1 MQQIGLVSH
10 DKFGYMLLTTDIAC
24 PLLLSDAV
32 YCVCL
37 QRSEGNTTPVKP
49 KKRQP
54 LCPPD
59 KESKGFTLGRGR
71 TLTPPTAAAQPAAA
85 PGASAAPDSAADGAA
100 EPQPGSG
107 APDGLPQEP
116 ARLASAS
123 APQLG
128 PQAGVGAQAGAAD
141 SASPLGSGPA
151 AGQALLQQLRNG
163 SGVLADGVATAASVS
178 GEQPAGVQGAA
189 GGPSSVRAENVG
201 AAESVP
207 GVQAAG
213 RSRVNGFLPGAEGAS
228 GGPRSVQGTAGATPA
243 ESPTPPGHPS
253 ELMPR
258 CGEAAP
264 APVREAEAGDSAST
278 LGQGGY
284 DGATAA
290 GVAGNGAN
298 GMQPMGNSAAGQM
311 LLQQLQAQPDQ
322 GKLLCDATLC
332 NAARCLALTM
342 PTKQRHAV
350 SRPSPSCF
358 ACVADVAK

>member
-10 DKFGYMLLTTDIAC
+10 GNFGYMLLTTDIAC
-24 PLLLSDAV
+24 PLLLPDAG
-32 YCVCL
+32 YYVCL
-37 QRSEGNTTPVKP
+37 QQPEGSTTPVKP

-71 TLTPPTAAAQPAAA
+71 ALTPPAAAAQPAAA
-85 PGASAAPDSAADGAA
+85 PGTSAAPDSAADGAA
-100 EPQPGSG
+100 GPQPGSG
-107 APDGLPQEP
+107 APDGLPEEP
-116 ARLASAS
+116 ARLASAL

-141 SASPLGSGPA
+141 GAGPPGSGPA

-163 SGVLADGVATAASVS
+163 SGVLADGVATAAGVS

-189 GGPSSVRAENVG
+189 GGPSSVRAEDVG

-213 RSRVNGFLPGAEGAS
+213 GSRVNGSLTGAEGAS

-253 ELMPR
+253 ELMLR
-258 CGEAAP
+258 SGEAAP

-278 LGQGGY
+278 PGQDGY
-284 DGATAA
+284 NGATAA
-290 GVAGNGAN
+290 GVPGDGAN
-298 GMQPMGNSAAGQM
+298 GMQPMGNFAAGQM
-311 LLQQLQAQPDQ
+311 LFLQQLQAQPDQ
-322 GKLLCDATLC
+322 GKVICDAALC
-332 NAARCLALTM
+332 IAACCRILTTS
-342 PTKQRHAV
+342 TKQRHAV
-350 SRPSPSCF
+350 SRP
-358 ACVADVAK
+358 